1 MKNGDERVEKASNA
15 MAAKL
20 LWAMLALQVAVLIAK
35 LCMGGVAYCLLD
47 GLALAAGLGTAALL
61 LTLKGVWRAG
71 DEVLRDIRTDCFA
84 KAFGYMLQTLV
95 FGEFLLII
103 IDPDGL
109 KWYAMSLLVWPL
121 PALIYTVLAVKNGLF
136 QWGGKKA
143 ETTGKAKLARSTA
156 LGALF
161 FGIVM
166 GGPEC
171 IKDGAFNPAGLL
183 QVIGMAA
190 IWGILFYLMFTAL
203 LKVGEKRAD
212 KVVQEPEYEE

>member
-1 MKNGDERVEKASNA
+1 MKQVDERIEKSSNA
-15 MAAKL
+15 LAAKL
-20 LWAMLALQVAVLIAK
+20 LWVMVALQVIVLNVK
-35 LCMGGVAYCLLD
+35 LCLGGGAYCLLD
-47 GLALAAGLGTAALL
+47 VLALAAGLGTAAVLM
-61 LTLKGVWRAG
+61 TVKGVWRAG
-71 DEVLRDIRTDCFA
+71 DEILREIRTACLA

-95 FGEFLLII
+95 FGEFLLFMIN
-103 IDPDGL
+103 L
-109 KWYAMSLLVWPL
+109 ENAMWYAPSIIVWSI
-121 PALIYTVLAVKNGLF
+121 PALVYTVLAVKRGLF

-183 QVIGMAA
+183 HVIGMGAM
-190 IWGILFYLMFTAL
+190 WGILFYLMFTAM
-203 LKVGEKRAD
+203 LKLGEKRAD
-212 KVVQEPEYEE
+212 KEVQEAEHEE

>member
-1 MKNGDERVEKASNA
+1 MKYGDERIEKGSNA

-20 LWAMLALQVAVLIAK
+20 LWVMVTLQVIVLIAK
-35 LCMGGVAYCLLD
+35 VCMGGAAYSLLD
-47 GLALAAGLGTAALL
+47 GLALAAGLGTAAVL
-61 LTLKGVWRAG
+61 LTVKGVWRAG

-109 KWYAMSLLVWPL
+109 KWYAMSILVWSL
-121 PALIYTVLAVKNGLF
+121 PALIHTVLAVKNGLF

-143 ETTGKAKLARSTA
+143 ETTGKGKLARSTA

-166 GGPEC
+166 GGPDC
-171 IKDGAFNPAGLL
+171 IRDGAFNPAGL
-183 QVIGMAA
+183 VKVVGMGSM
-190 IWGILFYLMFTAL
+190 WGILFYLMFTAL

-212 KVVQEPEYEE
+212 KAVQEAEHEE